1 MFRVLL
7 KKYSDKFQLYFNEKK
22 IAIIG
27 AGIAGLTLANFI
39 KKFTDHEFMVYER
52 EESLSLEEGYGIQL
66 AINSVKILSQINFNK
81 INDENVFYPKIIDF
95 YNIQNEKICDLNLS
109 KFNSID
115 SKYTTLKRSTLIE
128 LLKEDI
134 YTQHLRFGK
143 KIKEVSE
150 LKDKVLIKFD
160 DNTNDLV
167 DFVVAADGIFSNTR
181 SFFEKKK
188 IEPKFK
194 KAVAVRL
201 ILNSKSE
208 LDINEENISLMLGS
222 NSHIVLYPINKKKE
236 LNMVCIMRCKKYEP
250 DNITHLIQEIVLKQ
264 NPKLKNIFENE
275 IKTWPLYFSPKII
288 PSSNKK
294 VFYIGD
300 AFNGFLPTIAQG
312 AGQSIES
319 AFEIFNLLTKDKLD
333 KENNYFEI
341 RSKRAK
347 IIRSRSNF
355 NFFAFHFSSKI
366 MQNVRNLFL
375 KFLVKRKFFVKRY
388 LGKVYKN

>member
-1 MFRVLL
+1 M
-7 KKYSDKFQLYFNEKK
+7 KKK

-27 AGIAGLTLANFI
+27 AGIAGLTLANLI
-39 KKFTDHEFMVYER
+39 KKYTEHEFMVYER
-52 EESLSLEEGYGIQL
+52 EEGLSLEEGYGIQL
-66 AINSVKILSQINFNK
+66 ATNSIKILNQINFNQINIEK
-81 INDENVFYPKIIDF
+81 IFHPKTIDF

-109 KFNSID
+109 KFNSPEA
-115 SKYTTLKRSTLIE
+115 KYTTLQRSTLIE
-128 LLKEDI
+128 FLKEDI

-167 DFVVAADGIFSNTR
+167 DFVIAADGIFSNTR

-188 IEPKFK
+188 NEPRFK
-194 KAVAVRL
+194 KAIAARV
-201 ILNSKSE
+201 ILKSKSE
-208 LDINEENISLMLGS
+208 FDINEENISLMLGS

-250 DNITHLIQEIVLKQ
+250 DNVKQLIQEIILKQ
-264 NPKLKNIFENE
+264 NPKFKNIFENE
-275 IKTWPLYFSPKII
+275 IKTWPLYFTPKII

-300 AFNGFLPTIAQG
+300 AFNGFLPTLAQG

-366 MQNVRNLFL
+366 MQNVRDLFL

>member
-1 MFRVLL
+1 
-7 KKYSDKFQLYFNEKK
+7 
-22 IAIIG
+22 
-27 AGIAGLTLANFI
+27 
-39 KKFTDHEFMVYER
+39 MVYER

-66 AINSVKILSQINFNK
+66 GANGVKILNQINFNK
-81 INDENVFYPKIIDF
+81 INSEKIFHPKTIDF
-95 YNIQNEKICDLNLS
+95 YNIQNEKISDLNLS
-109 KFNSID
+109 KFNS
-115 SKYTTLKRSTLIE
+115 SEAKYTTLQRSTLIE
-128 LLKEDI
+128 FLKEDI

-167 DFVVAADGIFSNTR
+167 DFVIAADGIFSNTR

-194 KAVAVRL
+194 KAVAVRV
-201 ILNSKSE
+201 ILNSKSD
-208 LDINEENISLMLGS
+208 LNINEENISLMLGS

-236 LNMVCIMRCKKYEP
+236 LNMVCIIRCKKYEP
-250 DNITHLIQEIVLKQ
+250 DNIKQLIQEIILKQ
-264 NPKLKNIFENE
+264 NSKLKNIFVNE
-275 IKTWPLYFSPKII
+275 VKTWPLYFSPKIV
-288 PSSNKK
+288 PSTNKK

-300 AFNGFLPTIAQG
+300 AFNGFLPTLAQG

-319 AFEIFNLLTKDKLD
+319 AFEIFNLLKNDKLD
-333 KENNYFEI
+333 KDNNYFEV
-341 RSKRAK
+341 RLKRAK

-355 NFFAFHFSSKI
+355 NFLTFHFSNPITQKI
-366 MQNVRNLFL
+366 RNIILR
-375 KFLVKRKFFVKRY
+375 FLVKRKFFVKRY

>member
-1 MFRVLL
+1 M
-7 KKYSDKFQLYFNEKK
+7 KKK

-39 KKFTDHEFMVYER
+39 KKYTEHDFMVYER

-66 AINSVKILSQINFNK
+66 ATNSIKILNQINFNK
-81 INDENVFYPKIIDF
+81 INYEKIFHPKTIDF
-95 YNIQNEKICDLNLS
+95 YSIQNKKICDLNLS
-109 KFNSID
+109 KFNSVEA
-115 SKYTTLKRSTLIE
+115 KYTTLQRSNLIE
-128 LLKEDI
+128 FLKEDI

-167 DFVVAADGIFSNTR
+167 DFVIAADGIFSNTR

-188 IEPKFK
+188 VEPKFK
-194 KAVAVRL
+194 KALVARVVL
-201 ILNSKSE
+201 KSKSE
-208 LDINEENISLMLGS
+208 LDINEENISLMFGS

-250 DNITHLIQEIVLKQ
+250 DNVKQLLQKIVLKQ
-264 NPKLKNIFENE
+264 NPKFKNIFENE
-275 IKTWPLYFSPKII
+275 IKTWPLYFTPKII
-288 PSSNKK
+288 PSSNQK

-300 AFNGFLPTIAQG
+300 AFNGFLPTLAQG

-319 AFEIFNLLTKDKLD
+319 AFEIFNLLKNDKLD
-333 KENNYFEI
+333 KDNNYFKN

-366 MQNVRNLFL
+366 MQNIRNLFL
-375 KFLVKRKFFVKRY
+375 KFLVKRKFFVKSY

>member
-1 MFRVLL
+1 M
-7 KKYSDKFQLYFNEKK
+7 KKK

-27 AGIAGLTLANFI
+27 AGIAGLTLANLI
-39 KKFTDHEFMVYER
+39 KKYTDHEFMVYER

-66 AINSVKILSQINFNK
+66 ATNSIKILNQIDFKKINSEKIFHPSS
-81 INDENVFYPKIIDF
+81 IDF

-109 KFNSID
+109 KFNSVEA
-115 SKYTTLKRSTLIE
+115 KYTTLQRSTLIE
-128 LLKEDI
+128 FLKEDI
-134 YTQHLRFGK
+134 YTQYCRFGK

-188 IEPKFK
+188 LEPKFK
-194 KAVAVRL
+194 KAIAIRV

-208 LDINEENISLMLGS
+208 LNINEENISLMLGS

-236 LNMVCIMRCKKYEP
+236 LNMVCIIRCKKYDP
-250 DNITHLIQEIVLKQ
+250 DNTKLLIQEKILKQ

-275 IKTWPLYFSPKII
+275 IKTWPLYFTTKIV
-288 PSSNKK
+288 PSTNKK

-300 AFNGFLPTIAQG
+300 AFNGFLPTLAQG

-319 AFEIFNLLTKDKLD
+319 AFEVFDLLKKDKLD
-333 KENNYFEI
+333 KDNNYFEI

-366 MQNVRNLFL
+366 MQNIRNLFL

>member
-1 MFRVLL
+1 M
-7 KKYSDKFQLYFNEKK
+7 KKK

-27 AGIAGLTLANFI
+27 AGIAGLTLANLL
-39 KKFTDHEFMVYER
+39 KKHTDHEFMVYER

-66 AINSVKILSQINFNK
+66 ATNSIKILNQINFDK
-81 INDENVFYPKIIDF
+81 INNEKIFHPKTIDF
-95 YNIQNEKICDLNLS
+95 YNIQNKKICDLNLS
-109 KFNSID
+109 KFNSPEA
-115 SKYTTLKRSTLIE
+115 KYTTLQRSTLIE
-128 LLKEDI
+128 FLKEDI

-143 KIKEVSE
+143 KMKEVSE

-167 DFVVAADGIFSNTR
+167 DFVIAADGIFSNTR
-181 SFFEKKK
+181 SFFETKKN
-188 IEPKFK
+188 EPRFK
-194 KAVAVRL
+194 KAIAARV
-201 ILNSKSE
+201 ILKSKSE
-208 LDINEENISLMLGS
+208 FDINEENISLMLGS

-236 LNMVCIMRCKKYEP
+236 LNMVCIIRCKKYEP
-250 DNITHLIQEIVLKQ
+250 DNVKQLVQEIVLKQ

-275 IKTWPLYFSPKII
+275 IKTWPLYFTPKII

-300 AFNGFLPTIAQG
+300 AFNGFLPTLAQG

-355 NFFAFHFSSKI
+355 NFYAFHFSSKI
-366 MQNVRNLFL
+366 IQNVRNLFL

>member
-1 MFRVLL
+1 M
-7 KKYSDKFQLYFNEKK
+7 KKK

-27 AGIAGLTLANFI
+27 AGIAGLTLANLI
-39 KKFTDHEFMVYER
+39 KKYTDHEFMVYER

-66 AINSVKILSQINFNK
+66 ATNSIKILNQIHFNK
-81 INDENVFYPKIIDF
+81 INDEKLFHPKTIDF
-95 YNIQNEKICDLNLS
+95 YSIQNEKICDLNLS
-109 KFNSID
+109 KFNSVEA
-115 SKYTTLKRSTLIE
+115 KYTTLQRSNLIE
-128 LLKEDI
+128 FLKEDI

-167 DFVVAADGIFSNTR
+167 DFVIAADGIFSNTR

-188 IEPKFK
+188 VEPKFK
-194 KAVAVRL
+194 KAIAARV
-201 ILNSKSE
+201 ILDSKSE
-208 LDINEENISLMLGS
+208 LDINVENISLMLGN

-250 DNITHLIQEIVLKQ
+250 DNVKQLFQEIVLKQ
-264 NPKLKNIFENE
+264 NPKFKNIFENE
-275 IKTWPLYFSPKII
+275 IKTWPLYSTPKII

-300 AFNGFLPTIAQG
+300 AFNGFLPTLAQG

-355 NFFAFHFSSKI
+355 NFFAFHFSNPVMQKI
-366 MQNVRNLFL
+366 RNIIL
-375 KFLVKRKFFVKRY
+375 KFLVKRNTFIKAY
-388 LGKVYKN
+388 LNPVYKK

>member
-1 MFRVLL
+1 M
-7 KKYSDKFQLYFNEKK
+7 KKK

-27 AGIAGLTLANFI
+27 AGIAGLTLANLI
-39 KKFTDHEFMVYER
+39 KKYTDHEFMVYER

-66 AINSVKILSQINFNK
+66 ATNSIKILNQIQFNK
-81 INDENVFYPKIIDF
+81 INDEKLFHPKTIDF
-95 YNIQNEKICDLNLS
+95 YSIQNEKICDLNLS
-109 KFNSID
+109 KFNSVEA
-115 SKYTTLKRSTLIE
+115 KYTTLQRSNLIE
-128 LLKEDI
+128 FLKEDI

-150 LKDKVLIKFD
+150 LKDKVLIKFG

-167 DFVVAADGIFSNTR
+167 DFVIAADGIFSNTR

-188 IEPKFK
+188 VEPKFK
-194 KAVAVRL
+194 KAIAARV
-201 ILNSKSE
+201 ILDSKSE
-208 LDINEENISLMLGS
+208 LDINVENISLMLGS

-250 DNITHLIQEIVLKQ
+250 DNVKQLFREIVLKQ
-264 NPKLKNIFENE
+264 NPKFKNIFENE
-275 IKTWPLYFSPKII
+275 IKTWPLYFTPKII

-300 AFNGFLPTIAQG
+300 AFNGFLPTLAQG

-319 AFEIFNLLTKDKLD
+319 AFEIFNLLKNDKLD
-333 KENNYFEI
+333 KDNNYFEI

-355 NFFAFHFSSKI
+355 NFFAFHFSSSVAQKI
-366 MQNVRNLFL
+366 RNIIL
-375 KFLVKRKFFVKRY
+375 KFLVKRKTFIKAY
-388 LGKVYKN
+388 LNPVYKK

>member
-1 MFRVLL
+1 M
-7 KKYSDKFQLYFNEKK
+7 KKK

-27 AGIAGLTLANFI
+27 AGIAGLTLANLL
-39 KKFTDHEFMVYER
+39 KKHTDHEFMVYER

-66 AINSVKILSQINFNK
+66 ATNSIKILNQINFDK
-81 INDENVFYPKIIDF
+81 INNEKIFHPKTIDF
-95 YNIQNEKICDLNLS
+95 YNIQNKKICDLNLS
-109 KFNSID
+109 KFNSPEA
-115 SKYTTLKRSTLIE
+115 KYTTLQRSTLIE
-128 LLKEDI
+128 FLKEDI

-143 KIKEVSE
+143 KMKEVSE

-167 DFVVAADGIFSNTR
+167 DFVIAADGIFSNTR

-188 IEPKFK
+188 NEPRFK
-194 KAVAVRL
+194 KAIAARV
-201 ILNSKSE
+201 ILKSKSE
-208 LDINEENISLMLGS
+208 FDINEENISLMLGS

-250 DNITHLIQEIVLKQ
+250 DNVKQLIQEIILKQ
-264 NPKLKNIFENE
+264 NPKFKNIFENE
-275 IKTWPLYFSPKII
+275 IKTWPLYFTPKII

-300 AFNGFLPTIAQG
+300 AFNGFLPTLAQG

-375 KFLVKRKFFVKRY
+375 KFLVKRKFFIKRY